1 MLDIHSKAMI
11 EKELRKKFVVV
22 TTAMMI
28 AIFGTIFIVNEI
40 YLSHMMKQDIIA
52 IIELIS
58 GSGLFTGE
66 DEIDEEEFFEELVQ
80 ESPIVGIILD
90 SEGNELSRRIVG
102 KGYNASEITADMVNT
117 MYKSD
122 GNEHLISKY
131 IYTKKEL
138 NNGNILLVI
147 IPNEVSG
154 NGWMVTVET
163 VLLAVIAVFVLVLAS
178 FYLSRLVTDP
188 AKKAIEREK
197 RFISDASHE
206 LKTPLSAISINA
218 QALELNSES
227 SIYVRNILSESERMN
242 RLIDR
247 LLTLSK
253 LEEDSIK
260 EFDQF
265 SLSQIVQE
273 MLLTFETIAY
283 ECKCELNYSIE
294 DGLLQYGNA
303 DEIRQLTAILLD
315 NAIKN
320 NDNNYPVEFICCR
333 SAEGN
338 IIEVSNTGIGIDEES
353 IKHVFDRFYTTDQS
367 RNDSSFGLG
376 LAIAKAIVERHDGQI
391 SVSSVRLD
399 NSEKRETVFTVVI

>member
-1 MLDIHSKAMI
+1 MI

-22 TTAMMI
+22 TTAMMV

-40 YLSHMMKQDIIA
+40 YLSHMMDQDIIA

-66 DEIDEEEFFEELVQ
+66 DEIDEEVFFEELVQ

-90 SEGNELSRRIVG
+90 SDGNELSRRIVG
-102 KGYNASEITADMVNT
+102 KDYSASEITADMVSA
-117 MYKSD
+117 MYESD
-122 GNEHLISKY
+122 DDEHSISKY

-138 NNGNILLVI
+138 NNGNTLIVI
-147 IPNEVSG
+147 IPKEVGG
-154 NGWMVTVET
+154 NGWMMAVET
-163 VLLAVIAVFVLVLAS
+163 ISLAVIAILVLILAS
-178 FYLSRLVTDP
+178 FYLSRFVTDP

-260 EFDQF
+260 EFEQF
-265 SLSQIVQE
+265 SLTQTVQE

-283 ECKCELNYSIE
+283 ERKCDLKYSIE
-294 DGLLQYGNA
+294 DGLEQYGNA
-303 DEIRQLTAILLD
+303 DEIRQLIAILLD

-333 SAEGN
+333 SAERN
-338 IIEVSNTGIGIDEES
+338 VIEVSNTGTGIDEES

-376 LAIAKAIVERHDGQI
+376 LAIAKTIVERHDGQI
-391 SVSSVRLD
+391 SVSSEKLD
-399 NSEKRETVFTVVI
+399 DSEKRETVFTVII

>member
-1 MLDIHSKAMI
+1 M
-11 EKELRKKFVVV
+11 
-22 TTAMMI
+22 
-28 AIFGTIFIVNEI
+28 
-40 YLSHMMKQDIIA
+40 
-52 IIELIS
+52 
-58 GSGLFTGE
+58 
-66 DEIDEEEFFEELVQ
+66 
-80 ESPIVGIILD
+80 
-90 SEGNELSRRIVG
+90 
-102 KGYNASEITADMVNT
+102 
-117 MYKSD
+117 
-122 GNEHLISKY
+122 ISKY

-178 FYLSRLVTDP
+178 FYLSRFVTDP

>member
-1 MLDIHSKAMI
+1 MI

-40 YLSHMMKQDIIA
+40 YLSHMMKQD

-178 FYLSRLVTDP
+178 FYLSRFVTDP